1 MKIQFWLATAALVA
15 ALPAAAVAQGPA
27 APATP
32 RTAPGAGAAG
42 GPADGKI
49 AVIDTSVFIEKIQE
63 LRTRADSVNKKYEP
77 RYKEMQAMQ
86 AQMKQLD
93 GDIRSQAGV
102 AAPDK
107 IRTMQDQL
115 QTLQT
120 NYKRRG
126 EDLQGEYNKELN
138 TTLEPIQAKLTEFVK
153 GYATKRNIVLILD
166 LPNSAQ
172 AGTIAF
178 LNPAIDVTDEFI
190 AEYNKAYPVP
200 GFTAAPVTPARPG
213 GGR

>member
-1 MKIQFWLATAALVA
+1 MKTRNWLATVALVA

-27 APATP
+27 APTTP
-32 RTAPGAGAAG
+32 RTTPGTGPVG
-42 GPADGKI
+42 GPADGKV
-49 AVIDTSVFIEKIQE
+49 AVLDTSVFVEKIQE
-63 LRTRADSVNKKYEP
+63 LRSRAESVNKKYEP
-77 RYKEMQAMQ
+77 RYKEMEAMQ

-93 GDIRSQAGV
+93 TDIRNQQGV

-107 IRTMQDQL
+107 LRTMAEQL

-126 EDLQGEYNKELN
+126 EDLQAEYNKELN
-138 TTLEPIQAKLTEFVK
+138 TTLQPIQAKLGEFVK
-153 GYATKRNIVLILD
+153 DYAAKRNIVLILD
-166 LPNSAQ
+166 LPGAAQ
-172 AGTIAF
+172 AGTIAY

-190 AEYNKAYPVP
+190 SEYNKAHPVP
-200 GFTAAPVTPARPG
+200 GAAAPAPRPG